1 MVGKMLFD
9 VKNLSFSY
17 GNGKPDGEK
26 VVDDLSV
33 SIEKG
38 SFTGILG
45 PNGCGKT
52 TFLDL
57 LVRHLTPL
65 KGEIIFQGKRLDEF
79 TTKEYAKEVAL
90 VSQNFYINFSY
101 TVEEIVMM
109 GRHPYIPR
117 FSSPSL
123 NDFQITEDAMQ
134 KADIIKYRDKYVT
147 QLSGGERQR
156 VVFARAIAQDTPVLV
171 LDEATSNLDI
181 RHTLSLMNLVSENV
195 EKRKKTVISVF
206 QDINLA
212 SMYCD
217 RLILLNKGEVVAA
230 GKTGEVFTSENIQK
244 VFNVESRIFDEPF
257 SNNRLVAF
265 KR

>member
-1 MVGKMLFD
+1 MLFE
-9 VKNLSFSY
+9 VKNVSFSY
-17 GNGKPDGEK
+17 ETGKPEGQQ
-26 VVDDLSV
+26 VINNLSV
-33 SIEKG
+33 SIENG

-57 LVRHLTPL
+57 LVRHLSPQS
-65 KGEIIFQGKRLDEF
+65 GAIIFQGKKLNDYSP
-79 TTKEYAKEVAL
+79 KEYSKEVAL

-109 GRHPYIPR
+109 GRHPYIQR
-117 FSSPSL
+117 FASPSAE
-123 NDFQITEDAMQ
+123 DFEITEDAMQ
-134 KADIIKYRDKYVT
+134 KADILKYRDKYVT

-156 VVFARAIAQDTPVLV
+156 VVFARALAQDTPTLV

-181 RHTLSLMNLVSENV
+181 SHTLSLMSLVSENV
-195 EKRKKTVISVF
+195 KKKNRTVISVF

-230 GKTGEVFTSENIQK
+230 GKTEDVFTPDNIKK

-257 SNNRLVAF
+257 SNSRIVAF

>member
-1 MVGKMLFD
+1 MLFD
-9 VKNLSFSY
+9 VKNLTFSY
-17 GNGKPDGEK
+17 ENGKPEK
-26 VVDDLSV
+26 QKVLADLSV

-57 LVRHLTPL
+57 LVRHLTPE
-65 KGEIIFQGKRLDEF
+65 KGEIVFEGKRLDAYSS
-79 TTKEYAKEVAL
+79 KEYAKEVAL

-109 GRHPYIPR
+109 GRHPYIQR
-117 FSSPSL
+117 FSSPSAT
-123 NDFQITEDAMQ
+123 DFQIAKAAMQ
-134 KADIIKYRDKYVT
+134 KADILKFRDKYVT

-156 VVFARAIAQDTPVLV
+156 VVFARALAQDTPVLI

-181 RHTLSLMNLVSENV
+181 NHTLSLMSLVSESVIN
-195 EKRKKTVISVF
+195 RNRTVISVF

-217 RLILLNKGEVVAA
+217 RLILLNKGQVIAA
-230 GKTGEVFTSENIQK
+230 GKTEDIFTSDNIKK
-244 VFNVESRIFDEPF
+244 VFNVESRIFDDPF
-257 SNNRLVAF
+257 SKSRLVSF

>member
-1 MVGKMLFD
+1 MLFD
-9 VKNLSFSY
+9 VKNLTFLY
-17 GNGKPDGEK
+17 ENGKSERQR
-26 VVDDLSV
+26 VLNDLSV
-33 SIEKG
+33 SIKKG

-57 LVRHLTPL
+57 LVRHLTPE
-65 KGEIIFQGKRLDEF
+65 KGEILFEGKELDAYSS
-79 TTKEYAKEVAL
+79 KEYAQAVAL

-117 FSSPSL
+117 FSSPSAT
-123 NDFQITEDAMQ
+123 DFQIAEKAME
-134 KADIIKYRDKYVT
+134 KADIVRFRDKYVT

-156 VVFARAIAQDTPVLV
+156 VVFARALAQDTPVLV

-181 RHTLSLMNLVSENV
+181 NHTLSLMSLVAESVTKGN
-195 EKRKKTVISVF
+195 RTVISVF

-217 RLILLNKGEVVAA
+217 RLILLNKGEVLAA
-230 GKTGEVFTSENIQK
+230 GRTEDIFTSENIQK

-257 SNNRLVAF
+257 SNSRFVAF